1 MSTKSALVTCPECN
15 YEFDV
20 YEDELGWDTDSVKE
34 AAHKLLLKYQGGFSP
49 SAGDVDRLKD
59 RLIEIL
65 TTEFGIS
72 KSAM

>member
-1 MSTKSALVTCPECN
+1 MSTKSALVTCPECD

-49 SAGDVDRLKD
+49 SAGDVDRL
-59 RLIEIL
+59 IEIL
-65 TTEFGIS
+65 TTEFGIPRGS
-72 KSAM
+72 I